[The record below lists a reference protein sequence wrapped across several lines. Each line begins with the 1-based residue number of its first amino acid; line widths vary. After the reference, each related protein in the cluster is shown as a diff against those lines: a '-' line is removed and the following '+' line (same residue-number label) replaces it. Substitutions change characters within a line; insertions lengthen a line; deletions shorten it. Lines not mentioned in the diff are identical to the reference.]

1 MPPDLRL
8 WPDAVR
14 EAAQR
19 WYPEAKA
26 TIEELSALGPKLSPA
41 MVEEKAGDV
50 GWLTNTVKQLLGHLC
65 AGELVAYYLSD
76 AFGSFGWLKVQR
88 EFWSSPY
95 AEDALWSGWYWPFG
109 RRQRQPSYQLYLV
122 RSEFDALISPVPSA
136 PKVMSVPEIVAFLHD
151 HPDKTRKEQWRLIC
165 EQYPDRHIPRRRW
178 RQALKKASPP
188 RDSGRRRTPEGE

>member
-8 WPDAVR
+8 WPDAIC

-26 TIEELSALGPKLSPA
+26 TIEELSALGPRLSETA
-41 MVEEKAGDV
+41 IAEKATGS
-50 GWLTNTVKQLLGHLC
+50 WLTDTAKRLLERLC
-65 AGELVAYYLSD
+65 AGQKEFAAYYFAD
-76 AFGSFGWLKVQR
+76 AFGWLKV
-88 EFWSSPY
+88 ESEIWSSPH
-95 AEDALWSGWYWPFG
+95 AEETLLSGYYWPFG

-122 RSEFDALISPVPSA
+122 RSEFDALIPPASPA

-151 HPDKTRKEQWRLIC
+151 HPDKTRKEQWRLIR
-165 EQYPDRHIPRRRW
+165 EQFPDRDIPRTRW
-178 RQALKKASPP
+178 RQALKRASPP